1 MYENGPSTYIEML
14 FASGSFSEFASN
26 VEIIKNLLD
35 YDEKVL
41 EERKQVREVIAQQ
54 KAELDAVRAEQE
66 TRRQTLSEKQ
76 ASLTTKQQTQAAV
89 ISQLAQQEQ
98 MILNQTKEQMA
109 KEKQLQQ
116 RINQSRA
123 VSSVSAQTYKSSPS
137 VTTAKAVFSGSASG
151 SEAVRIAKSY
161 IGVPYVYGGT
171 TPNGFDC
178 SGFVQYV
185 YRQMGIS
192 INRVAADQAKNG
204 TYVSK
209 ENLQPGDLVFFAKP
223 RKNDSPCRDVCRKR
237 AVHSRTLHGQNDHDR
252 EPDEKGLL
260 HCEKNCVLKHRISVK
275 IHRKK
280 HLQFIKKCGI
290 ICFGIKEWEFSH
302 SFVLYNKNRGMRNLS
317 KAEEIAEREAEAIC
331 SGCGLYVYD
340 VEYKKEGGENV
351 LRVFIDSDS
360 GVTLDD
366 CEKVSRALSDRLDE
380 LDPIKGAYELE
391 NFLARS

>member
-1 MYENGPSTYIEML
+1 MFDKKIKKPYMTLALTAVFLITSMFAANAETLSQQLSKAQNERKAAEQQLSSIQSQKKNAQAVKTQLDSEISSLNADISSLQNQISQTDGQITTKQQELDQAEAACEEQFSSFKTRARIMYENGPSTYIEML

-123 VSSVSAQTYKSSPS
+123 VSSVSTQTYKSSPS

-204 TYVSK
+204 TYVAK
-209 ENLQPGDLVFFAKP
+209 EDLQPGDLVFFAKP
-223 RKNDSPCRDVCRKR
+223 GRTIHHVGMYVGNGQYIHAPYTGRTIAIENLTRRDYYTAR
-237 AVHSRTLHGQNDHDR
+237 
-252 EPDEKGLL
+252 
-260 HCEKNCVLKHRISVK
+260 RI
-275 IHRKK
+275 
-280 HLQFIKKCGI
+280 
-290 ICFGIKEWEFSH
+290 
-302 SFVLYNKNRGMRNLS
+302 
-317 KAEEIAEREAEAIC
+317 
-331 SGCGLYVYD
+331 
-340 VEYKKEGGENV
+340 
-351 LRVFIDSDS
+351 
-360 GVTLDD
+360 
-366 CEKVSRALSDRLDE
+366 VS
-380 LDPIKGAYELE
+380 
-391 NFLARS
+391 

>member
-1 MYENGPSTYIEML
+1 MFDKKIRKPYLTFALTAVFLIMSMFAANAETLSQQLSRAQNERRAAEQQLSSIQSQKKNAQEVKAQLDSEISGLNADISSLQSQISQTEGQLALKQQELDTAEQACAEQFSSFKTRARIMYENGPSTYIEIL

-41 EERKQVREVIAQQ
+41 EERKQVREEIAQQ
-54 KAELDAVRAEQE
+54 KAELDAVRADQE

-76 ASLTTKQQTQAAV
+76 ASLNTKLQTQSAV

-98 MILNQTKEQMA
+98 MILSQTKEQMA
-109 KEKQLQQ
+109 KEKQLEQ

-123 VSSVSAQTYKSSPS
+123 VSTVSSQSYKSSPS
-137 VTTAKAVFSGSASG
+137 AAAAKTVFSGTASG
-151 SEAVRIAKSY
+151 SEAVRIAKNY

-192 INRVAADQAKNG
+192 INRVAADQARNG

-223 RKNDSPCRDVCRKR
+223 GRTIHHVGMYVGNGQYIHAPYTGRTITIENMTRKDYYTAR
-237 AVHSRTLHGQNDHDR
+237 
-252 EPDEKGLL
+252 
-260 HCEKNCVLKHRISVK
+260 RI
-275 IHRKK
+275 
-280 HLQFIKKCGI
+280 
-290 ICFGIKEWEFSH
+290 
-302 SFVLYNKNRGMRNLS
+302 
-317 KAEEIAEREAEAIC
+317 
-331 SGCGLYVYD
+331 
-340 VEYKKEGGENV
+340 
-351 LRVFIDSDS
+351 
-360 GVTLDD
+360 
-366 CEKVSRALSDRLDE
+366 VS
-380 LDPIKGAYELE
+380 
-391 NFLARS
+391 